1 MSVRQVVAGREHT
14 GIVTI
19 EACDLLMCDL
29 GGNGQLGLADEFD
42 RTTPALVARALTTTR
57 C

>member
-1 MSVRQVVAGREHT
+1 MSVRQVAAGREHT

-19 EACDLLMCDL
+19 EACDLLMCGL